1 MGELEIV
8 ELPGRKPTLFDRDLK
23 LYLHSRYDPVKEAQQ
38 FAEAQYDGETLNFI
52 LYGFG
57 LGYVV
62 NALAGMLREDQRLSV
77 FELRSELPSLGKR
90 LGVCDWEALPRTQV
104 ITPAIAGGDQP
115 FLESFR
121 REIARAQVRMIL
133 HMPSVKAI
141 HAPFEAF
148 RHALEDWNLIR
159 YVPQA
164 YQDQLSVNREENRKR
179 VPHNVYGLRGSC
191 AGYDAIL
198 VAAGPSLKETLPF
211 LKAHLSRRPRETLV
225 IAVGRVLKPLLAE
238 GIRPDFVTIIDPTEA
253 VYADISGVEALDIPM
268 VLLDTTY
275 YPVAAGYQ
283 GPKYL
288 AVNKAKHLRPADP
301 PESVLATGGSV
312 ATLALACAVLFGCGR
327 IFFFGQ
333 DLGSYG
339 DQRHFDSEGR
349 AVRAA
354 NTRTVPDYRGK
365 PMATTLGLL
374 SFKRWIER
382 VIADNPHISFYN
394 VSLGANIQGTVHLSG
409 EQFLEKAGGRI

>member
-8 ELPGRKPTLFDRDLK
+8 ELSGRKPTLFDKELK

-38 FAEAQYDGETLNFI
+38 FAEAQYDGETQNFI

-57 LGYVV
+57 LGYAVA
-62 NALAGMLREDQRLSV
+62 ALAAMLRENQRLSV
-77 FELRSELPSLGKR
+77 FELRSELPALGKR

-104 ITPAIAGGDQP
+104 ITPATAGGEQL
-115 FLESFR
+115 FMERFR
-121 REIARAQVRMIL
+121 QEIAREQVRMIL

-148 RHALEDWNLIR
+148 RHVLEDWNLIR

-164 YQDQLSVNREENRKR
+164 YQDQLSVNREENRRR
-179 VPHNVYGLRGSC
+179 VPCNVFGLKNRH

-198 VAAGPSLKETLPF
+198 VAAGPSLNETLPI
-211 LKAHLSRRPRETLV
+211 LKAHLDSRPHKTVV
-225 IAVGRVLKPLLAE
+225 IAVGRVLKSLLAE
-238 GIRPDFVTIIDPTEA
+238 GIRPDYITVIDPTEA
-253 VYADISGVEALDIPM
+253 VYRDISGLETLDIPM

-275 YPVAAGYQ
+275 HPVAAGYQ

-288 AVNKAKHLRPADP
+288 AVNRAKHLSAEDP
-301 PESVLATGGSV
+301 KEAAIATGGSV

-339 DQRHFDSEGR
+339 DRRHFDSEDK
-349 AVRAA
+349 AARAA
-354 NTRTVPDYRGK
+354 NTRTIPDYKGE

-382 VIADNPHISFYN
+382 VIADNPHITFYN
-394 VSLGANIQGTVHLSG
+394 VSLGANIHGTVHLSV